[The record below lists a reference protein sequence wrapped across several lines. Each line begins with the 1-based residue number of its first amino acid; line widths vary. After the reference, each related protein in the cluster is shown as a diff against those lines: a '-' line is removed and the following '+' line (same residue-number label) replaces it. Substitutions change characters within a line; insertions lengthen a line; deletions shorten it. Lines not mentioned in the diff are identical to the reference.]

1 MENSVEDCLED
12 KAWTCIQQTAEVL
25 ESFAEFVSA
34 DVGLVCSKELTD
46 HVITAQVHGVLEDE
60 PEEEEDEE
68 DISLQKVS
76 AVDAHEPLRAL

>member
-1 MENSVEDCLED
+1 MRSL
-12 KAWTCIQQTAEVL
+12 
-25 ESFAEFVSA
+25 SA
-34 DVGLVCSKELTD
+34 DVGLVCSKERTD

-68 DISLQKVS
+68 DISLQKVL